1 MPRGHA
7 GGDVQ
12 IFEAGNKGAPGVS
25 LAAVNMAVS
34 YDKRANSEKYEHYL
48 DVAAGRGAQL
58 VVFPEQSLQGYLW
71 DPKSYWTLPPEQF
84 EHHYQL
90 AEPVPG
96 ALTERLTRLAA
107 QFGLYLIVGLTERN
121 DAYGAG
127 FGNLFNS
134 AVLIGPEGV
143 LGVHRKVHTPG
154 GEKHIYAAG
163 DRLEVFPTPL
173 GRIGVL
179 ICYDACF
186 PEAPRIQA
194 LRGAEIIA
202 MPTAWAAGTTLKVS
216 GTETPHYLGYVTDLF
231 QRVRAI
237 ENQVWFVSSNW
248 VGTDDRAGW
257 EYYGHSRIVHPAGVV
272 VAEAGWEEGLVIAHG
287 LDIRGEILRARTAY
301 FYGDNFLFDRRPEVY
316 GTIAES
322 RVMQGR
328 AKVI

>member
-1 MPRGHA
+1 MAPSAAA
-7 GGDVQ
+7 GGFQ
-12 IFEAGNKGAPGVS
+12 IVEAGTRGAPGAAI
-25 LAAVNMAVS
+25 AAVNMAVS
-34 YDKRANSEKYEHYL
+34 YDKALNIEKYEHCL
-48 DVAAGRGAQL
+48 EVASGRGAQL

-84 EHHYQL
+84 EHHFRL

-96 ALTERLTRLAA
+96 PLTERLTRLAA
-107 QFGLYLIVGLTERN
+107 RLGVHLVIGLTERN

-163 DRLEVFPTPL
+163 NRLEVFSTPV
-173 GRIGVL
+173 GRIGML

-194 LRGAEIIA
+194 LRGAEIIV
-202 MPTAWAAGTTLKVS
+202 MPTAWAAGEVLRVT
-216 GTETPHYLGYVTDLF
+216 GTETGHYLGYVTDLV
-231 QRVRAI
+231 QKCRAA

-248 VGTDDRAGW
+248 TGRDDRAGW

-272 VAEAGWEEGLVIAHG
+272 VAEGGWEESIVLAHG

-301 FYGDNFLFDRRPEVY
+301 FYGDNFLFDRRPEIY
-316 GTIAES
+316 RSIADPDVVRGQE
-322 RVMQGR
+322 
-328 AKVI
+328 KVN